1 MNNWSGR
8 VTLAL
13 AVLLFS
19 FHVCHAQQV
28 ADEPASRVDA
38 LFANIGSEPGP
49 GVAVTVV
56 RDGKVILRRGYGL
69 ASIEHRV
76 PITPATVFDVA
87 SVAKQFTGFV
97 VATLASEGKIRLS
110 DDIRT
115 YIPELPNLGHR
126 VTIAHLVHHT
136 SGIRD
141 WPGAL
146 LVGGSRL
153 DDAITFNQILTMAYN
168 QSELMFVPGTEYSYS
183 NTNYNLLAEMI
194 RRVTGRS
201 LRQWTDEDLFRPLRM
216 TNTHFREHYTEVI
229 SDRAA
234 GYSPGSDGKNH
245 HIPNSLTAIGS
256 SSLFSTVDDLALWMI
271 NMEQMRVGSPAAMS
285 LSQTR
290 GTLNDGKKIDYAFG
304 VIHGQYRGFPMLY
317 HDGGWAGFG
326 SLVVYFPGQKF
337 GIALLAN
344 GSSVNVGDAAMKI
357 ADIYLQQ
364 ELAPAA
370 TQDHDVRVVE
380 VPPAVL
386 RDYVGLYRLGPGS
399 YVRIQLEGTKLSA
412 EATREKPMVMSPTS
426 EREFSVTG
434 GAKIIFQRDAKGN
447 IDSLEYQG
455 KRGRKVDE
463 QQPPRP
469 EQMRD
474 YYGEYESVELGT
486 FYRIGSKKDS
496 LEMQHRRHGTIP
508 LTRLWRDDFGSQV
521 AFMRSVEFQRTSEGR
536 VIGFIVNGDARNRNL
551 RFLKRK

>member
-1 MNNWSGR
+1 MNNWAGR

-13 AVLLFS
+13 LLFA

-28 ADEPASRVDA
+28 QDETAGRVDA
-38 LFANIGSEPGP
+38 LFASIGREPGP
-49 GVAVTVV
+49 GLAVVIV

-97 VATLASEGKIRLS
+97 VATLAAEGKIKLS

-115 YIPELPNLGHR
+115 YIPELPDLGHR
-126 VTIAHLVHHT
+126 VTIAQLVHHT

-146 LVGGSRL
+146 LVGGYRL

-168 QSELMFVPGTEYSYS
+168 QSELMFVPGAEYSYS

-201 LRQWTDEDLFRPLRM
+201 LRKWTDEDLFRPLKM
-216 TNTHFREHYTEVI
+216 TNTHFREHYTEI
-229 SDRAA
+229 INDRAF
-234 GYSPGSDGKNH
+234 GYALGSDTKYH
-245 HIPNSLTAIGS
+245 HIPNSLTAVGS

-271 NMEQMRVGSPAAMS
+271 NMDQTRAGNVAAMS
-285 LSQTR
+285 LAQTR

-304 VIHGQYRGFPMLY
+304 FIHGEYRGLPMIY

-326 SLVVYFPGQKF
+326 SMVVYFPGQKF

-344 GSSVNVGDAAMKI
+344 GNTVNVGDAAMKI
-357 ADIYLQQ
+357 TDIYL
-364 ELAPAA
+364 EKKLTRVT
-370 TQDHDVRVVE
+370 TQDHNVRVAE

-386 RDYVGLYRLGPGS
+386 R
-399 YVRIQLEGTKLSA
+399 
-412 EATREKPMVMSPTS
+412 
-426 EREFSVTG
+426 
-434 GAKIIFQRDAKGN
+434 
-447 IDSLEYQG
+447 
-455 KRGRKVDE
+455 KRGKVDE
-463 QQPPRP
+463 QQPARAA
-469 EQMRD
+469 QMQE
-474 YYGEYESVELGT
+474 YHGEYESVELGT
-486 FYRIGSKKDS
+486 FYRITSKNDS

-508 LTRLWRDDFGSQV
+508 LTRLWRDDFGSPV
-521 AFMRSVEFQRTSEGR
+521 AFMRSVEFQRNGEGR
-536 VIGFIVNGDARNRNL
+536 VIGFIVNGDPRNRNL
-551 RFLKRK
+551 RFVKRK

>member
-13 AVLLFS
+13 AIAVLLFP

-28 ADEPASRVDA
+28 AGEPTSRVDA
-38 LFANIGSEPGP
+38 LFANIGRDPGP
-49 GVAVTVV
+49 GLAVAVV

-76 PITPATVFDVA
+76 PISPTTVFDIA

-126 VTIAHLVHHT
+126 VSVAHLVHHT

-153 DDAITFNQILTMAYN
+153 DNAITFNQILTMAYN
-168 QSELMFVPGTEYSYS
+168 QSELMFVPGAEYSYS

-194 RRVTGRS
+194 QRVTGRS
-201 LRQWTDEDLFRPLRM
+201 LRKWTDEDLFRPLRM

-234 GYSPGSDGKNH
+234 GYALGSDGKYH

-271 NMEQMRVGSPAAMS
+271 NMGQSTAAMS
-285 LSQTR
+285 LAQTR

-304 VIHGQYRGFPMLY
+304 VIHGQYRGLPMIY

-326 SLVVYFPGQKF
+326 SMLVYFPGQKF

-357 ADIYLQQ
+357 TDIYLEK
-364 ELAPAA
+364 ELTPAA
-370 TQDHDVRVVE
+370 TQDHDVRVAE

-399 YVRIQLEGTKLSA
+399 YLRIRLEGTKLSA
-412 EATREKPMVMSPTS
+412 EATREKPVVMLPTS
-426 EREFSVTG
+426 EREFTVGNG

-447 IDSLEYQG
+447 VDSLEYQG
-455 KRGRKVDE
+455 KRARRVDE
-463 QQPPRP
+463 PQP
-469 EQMRD
+469 EQMRA

-508 LTRLWRDDFGSQV
+508 LTRLWRDDFGSPV
-521 AFMRSVEFQRTSEGR
+521 AFMRSVEFQRNSEGR
-536 VIGFIVNGDARNRNL
+536 VIGFIVNGDPRNRNF